1 MTGQT
6 ITKSDFLELM
16 MGILT
21 AKLNARRMWCQDANH
36 RALTLTADE
45 ISFIRTV
52 ADNIYTFAV
61 ADGMGRAFEA
71 MRRDAGLPE
80 EVKP

>member
-1 MTGQT
+1 MTKQ
-6 ITKSDFLELM
+6 DFMELM
-16 MGILT
+16 MGVLI
-21 AKLNARRMWCQDANH
+21 AKLNARISWCQDPNH

-71 MRRDAGLPE
+71 LRRDAKLPE
-80 EVKP
+80 EGR

>member
-1 MTGQT
+1 MTGQM

-16 MGILT
+16 MGVLT
-21 AKLNARRMWCQDANH
+21 AKLSAKAVWCKDPNH
-36 RALTLTADE
+36 RALALTPDE

-52 ADNIYTFAV
+52 AENIYTFAV

-71 MRRDAGLPE
+71 LRRDVLPE
-80 EVKP
+80 DK